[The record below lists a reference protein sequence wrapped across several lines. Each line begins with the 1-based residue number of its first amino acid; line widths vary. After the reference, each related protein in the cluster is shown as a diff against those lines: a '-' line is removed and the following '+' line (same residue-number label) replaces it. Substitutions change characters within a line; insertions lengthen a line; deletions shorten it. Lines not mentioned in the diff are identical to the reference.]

1 MPHLPLWV
9 WVPIAVVGYTLLV
22 ALPLGILT
30 GRRIRRTN
38 PRKKGQR

>member
-1 MPHLPLWV
+1 MNLSPCTWAL
-9 WVPIAVVGYTLLV
+9 IAVGYTLLI

-30 GRRIRRTN
+30 GRHIRRTN